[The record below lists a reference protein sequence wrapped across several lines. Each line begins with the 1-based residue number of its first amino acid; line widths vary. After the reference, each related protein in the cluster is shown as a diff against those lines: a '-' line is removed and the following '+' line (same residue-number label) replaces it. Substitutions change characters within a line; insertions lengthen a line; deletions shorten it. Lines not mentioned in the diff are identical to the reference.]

1 MKDVNIIKNIFKT
14 IFAVVMCLT
23 LVFGGVH
30 VNAQEISNITL
41 LGDSITTGFG
51 LSEEELCYGDY
62 LESYFNAEADNFA
75 VDGMTTAEL
84 LEKLDEQEVADSVS
98 ESELVCVS
106 IGGNDFLSIFQ
117 DALSEMSE
125 TGNME
130 ITGNGEAEI
139 NISSDFVSK
148 FMMDYSSAFGEASVQ
163 AGENIVKIKDRIKE
177 INPDA
182 EIIMQTV
189 YNPFES
195 SAQELNSIMSPL
207 KSFSALYLTTINNKI
222 KEVSPN
228 TADMYLK
235 FSEKAYLYLNID
247 NFDIHPNYIGHM
259 LIAEE
264 IIQTLAETG
273 DFSVFSDNVYNIPQG
288 IYSEFPQY
296 TADELDLFLEGQL
309 RRGTLEQ
316 SIQRTASAE
325 ISQETTENAS
335 SETEKSSEATENTSE
350 KNDDKKE
357 TSKSN
362 KMLSKILMIL
372 GITLILAVT
381 VRRFIRERNKHK

>member
-1 MKDVNIIKNIFKT
+1 MNIIKNIIKT

-23 LVFGGVH
+23 LVFGGVY
-30 VNAQEISNITL
+30 VNAQEISDITL

-84 LEKLDEQEVADSVS
+84 LEKLDEQEVTDSVS
-98 ESELVCVS
+98 EAELVCVS

-117 DALSEMSE
+117 DALSEMSDM
-125 TGNME
+125 GNMDF
-130 ITGNGEAEI
+130 TGEGEL

-195 SAQELNSIMSPL
+195 SDQELNNIMLPL
-207 KSFSALYLTTINNKI
+207 KTFSALYLTTINNKI

-273 DFSVFSDNVYNIPQG
+273 DFSVFFDNVYNIPQG

-296 TADELDLFLEGQL
+296 TADELDLLTAGQL

-316 SIQRTASAE
+316 TIQRTASAE
-325 ISQETTENAS
+325 ISQEITETQP
-335 SETEKSSEATENTSE
+335 SETQQTEESSEATENTSE
-350 KNDDKKE
+350 KNDNKKE
-357 TSKSN
+357 TSKTN
-362 KMLSKILMIL
+362 KTLSKILMIL
-372 GITLILAVT
+372 GIALILAVT
-381 VRRFIRERNKHK
+381 MRRFIRERNKHK